1 MKKNTKTIRI
11 ISGKW
16 KGKKII
22 IPNIKTLKPTKD
34 IIKETLFN
42 WIEPYI
48 YKSSCLDCFAGSG
61 SLGLEALSRNAS
73 SVIFLEKDI
82 NIIKILK
89 KNIKK
94 LKILNTKII
103 NTNAIKWIKKNEK
116 KYNLIFIDPPFQ
128 TNLITEIT
136 HKIEINKCL
145 KNESLI
151 YIEQN
156 NKNKNITLPKNW
168 IIYKTNHS
176 KNITYSIYKV
186 K

>member
-1 MKKNTKTIRI
+1 MKKNIKIIRI

-22 IPNIKTLKPTKD
+22 IPNIKKLKPTKD

-73 SVIFLEKDI
+73 SVTFLEK
-82 NIIKILK
+82 NKYIIKILK

-103 NTNAIKWIKKNEK
+103 NTNALKWIKKTKK
-116 KYNLIFIDPPFQ
+116 KYNLIFIDPPFK
-128 TNLITEIT
+128 TNLITQIV
-136 HKIEINKCL
+136 KIIKINKCL
-145 KNESLI
+145 KNKSLI
-151 YIEQN
+151 YIEKN
-156 NKNKNITLPKNW
+156 NKDKNIKLPKNW
-168 IIYKTNHS
+168 EIYKTKYT
-176 KNITYSIYKV
+176 KNITYSIYKI